1 MIMVHT
7 QNGIHAMNFVCFL
20 TFLTFIF
27 IFGLIIWEKIPR
39 MYLAIFGAIF
49 VMVLGVFDI
58 KEAMDFVSW
67 ETIGFLL
74 GMFLLIEILIES
86 GFFRW
91 VALSAARILNY
102 EPVKILVFFP
112 LLSFV
117 LSAFINSITVMVFLT
132 VVTFELS
139 QLLKFD
145 PVPVVVSEVV
155 LANIGGAATLV
166 GDPPNVI
173 LGTVLGFN
181 FNDFIIHNAPIAI
194 LAGLA
199 AVGVNFLMNKK
210 SFTRLHSPAELE
222 GFKNINPRSQIK
234 DTYLLKCG
242 LIGMCVTLIFLIG
255 RPLFDRFGIPIYVS
269 TASLLPAF
277 TILAFGG
284 KRVYK
289 HHFIRRIDAET
300 IMFFIGLFILIGAL
314 EKRFII
320 QMAANYLGSMFKTP
334 TGFVSSIFWGSG
346 IISAFV
352 DNVPLA
358 MAMTYIIKQSVASK
372 IVPGA
377 GIMVWATSLG
387 VDLGGN
393 LTPIGASANVV
404 AYSSLEKSGIR
415 IGWGRWLKLAL
426 PQGLVALLVSYIG
439 VLIKMQLKFF

>member
-1 MIMVHT
+1 MMVQT
-7 QNGIHAMNFVCFL
+7 PNGPHIMNFVCFL

-39 MYLAIFGAIF
+39 MYLAICGAVLVI
-49 VMVLGVFDI
+49 VLGVFDI
-58 KEAMDFVSW
+58 KEAINTISW
-67 ETIGFLL
+67 ESIGFLL
-74 GMFLLIEILIES
+74 GMLLLVEMLVEA

-91 VALSAARILNY
+91 VALILARRLNY
-102 EPVKILVFFP
+102 QPLKMLIFFP
-112 LLSFV
+112 LLAFI

-132 VVTFELS
+132 VVTLELS
-139 QLLKFD
+139 RLLKFD
-145 PVPVVVSEVV
+145 PVPIVVSEVV
-155 LANIGGAATLV
+155 LSNIGGAATLV

-181 FNDFIIHNAPIAI
+181 FNDFLIHNAPIAI
-194 LAGLA
+194 LSGLA
-199 AVGVNFLMNKK
+199 AIGVSFLMNRKAF
-210 SFTRLHSPAELE
+210 SQLHPHVELE
-222 GFKNINPRSQIK
+222 GIKNIEPRFQIK
-234 DTYLLKCG
+234 DRFLLKLG
-242 LIGMCVTLIFLIG
+242 LAGMAAALIFLIG
-255 RPLFDRFGIPIYVS
+255 RPFFDRFGIPIYVS

-277 TILAFGG
+277 VILTFGG
-284 KRVYK
+284 RRVYK
-289 HHFIRRIDAET
+289 HHFMRRIDAET
-300 IMFFIGLFILIGAL
+300 IMFFIGLFIIIGAL

-320 QMAANYLGSMFKTP
+320 QMSANFLVSLFKTP
-334 TGFVSSIFWGSG
+334 TGFVGSIFWGSG

-404 AYSSLEKSGIR
+404 AYSSLEKSGIK

-426 PQGLVALLVSYIG
+426 PQGLVALLVSYFGI
-439 VLIKMQLKFF
+439 LLKMQLKFF